1 MRFRVDSNRVTDRV
15 TGLCGPTRPPMI
27 RPMSYL
33 VLGASN
39 LWFIQRP
46 FRRALARAT
55 TVPCALHLGPGRAY
69 CVQAGFLFLSYPPL
83 LSVPDP
89 PDLASVLLMDLGSDL
104 VYNVT
109 EKRFRDEV
117 FARVRDWRRRGVRVA
132 VVPVFERTVL
142 SLGPRL
148 FLLLRTIFFKG
159 SRLELNYLKAS
170 LKEFNRELRAMAAAD
185 PGIVLVEGLDEHV
198 GPDRIHFV
206 RWKPVI
212 ERLVA
217 ALVG

>member
-1 MRFRVDSNRVTDRV
+1 
-15 TGLCGPTRPPMI
+15 
-27 RPMSYL
+27 MSLL

-55 TVPCALHLGPGRAY
+55 DVPYELHLGPGRAY

-109 EKRFRDEV
+109 KERFRDEI
-117 FARVRDWRRRGVRVA
+117 FARVREWRRRGVRVA

-148 FLLLRTIFFKG
+148 FRFLRTIFFKG
-159 SRLELNYLKAS
+159 SRLELDYLKVS
-170 LKEFNRELRAMAAAD
+170 LSEFNRELRAMAAAD
-185 PGIVLVEGLDEHV
+185 SGIVLVEGLDRYI

-212 ERLVA
+212 AKLVE
-217 ALVG
+217 ALVR